1 MIQQLQLKLIPQVA
15 SSEVAI
21 LQQIAAEKGI
31 PQSSITGFHILKQS
45 IDARSKQAWVNIT
58 ALIYINEPVQ
68 PRSSLPFSWKDVH
81 TAKKTILIIGA
92 GPAGLFAALK
102 LIELGIKPIIIERGK
117 DVRARRRDL
126 AMLNKEG
133 ILNEES
139 NYCFGEGGAG
149 TYSDGKLYTRSSKRG
164 NIDRILQ
171 LFHHF
176 GAEENILFQSHPH
189 IGTNKLPHIITS
201 MREWIV
207 QCGGE
212 IHFET
217 KLTNFI
223 IEKEILK
230 GVEVNHQTQLIAD
243 AVILATGH
251 SARDIFEL
259 LHSKNV
265 LIEAKP
271 FALGVRVEH
280 PQSII
285 DSIQYHLLPTSSKG
299 GGVFR
304 NDFLPPASY
313 SLVEQVNGKGVFSF
327 CMCPGGIIAPAATA
341 NGELVVNGW
350 SPSKRNNPYANSG
363 MVVSV
368 VEKDAVNYFNTQNI
382 NNKLARH
389 SLSEGGKQNLENH
402 PLLMMYFQQAIE
414 QASFVAGGGNFVAPA
429 QRMIDLFEKKT
440 SFSLPKCSYGP
451 GLNSVALNEV
461 LPPFIFDSLQLG
473 FQAFGKKMRGYFT
486 NEAVVVATESRT
498 SSPVRIPRD
507 AETLQHPQLK
517 NLYPCGEGAGY
528 AGGIVSAA
536 MDGERV
542 AVMIASPS

>member
-1 MIQQLQLKLIPQVA
+1 MIQQLQLKLTPKEA

-68 PRSSLPFSWKDVH
+68 PRSSLPFRWKDVH
-81 TAKKTILIIGA
+81 AAKKTALIIGA

-176 GAEENILFQSHPH
+176 GAEENILYQSHPH
-189 IGTNKLPHIITS
+189 IGTNKLPHIITA
-201 MREWIV
+201 MREWIE

-212 IHFET
+212 IYFET

-230 GVEVNHQTQLIAD
+230 GVEVNHQAQLIAD

-251 SARDIFEL
+251 SARDVFEL
-259 LHSKNV
+259 LHNNQI

-285 DSIQYHLLPTSSKG
+285 DSIQYRCSTRG
-299 GGVFR
+299 
-304 NDFLPPASY
+304 DFLPPASY

-368 VEKDAVNYFNTQNI
+368 DEKDAVNYFKTQNI
-382 NNKLARH
+382 NNKNQETKSKKIH
-389 SLSEGGKQNLENH
+389 LENH
-402 PLLMMYFQQAIE
+402 PLLMMHFQQAIE

-429 QRMIDLFEKKT
+429 QRMEDLFEKKI
-440 SFSLPKCSYGP
+440 SSSLPKCSYGP

-461 LPPFIFDSLQLG
+461 LPPFIFDSLRLG

-542 AVMIASPS
+542 AAMIATTFFHSTL